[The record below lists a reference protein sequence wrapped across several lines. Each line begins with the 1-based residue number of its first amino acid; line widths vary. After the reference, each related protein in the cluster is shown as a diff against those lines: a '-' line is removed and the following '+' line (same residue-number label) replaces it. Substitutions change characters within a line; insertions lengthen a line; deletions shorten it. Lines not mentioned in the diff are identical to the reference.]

1 MSFESILIKIAEENS
16 SGNIRWLVGL
26 VNAIR
31 PKKTD
36 DVEQARKNILALCH
50 YLVRHPELNKALKN
64 YLAETLSSRKLLHA
78 LVNNRMYQAHT
89 FWSDFFERLGQKILP
104 LVPDE
109 TNLQDV
115 LGLVFHRKHDNLW
128 VEQVSDDD
136 WRELFQIIGFDSS
149 IYSQEQKLL
158 TEETLSA
165 IKYLSYQIA
174 GVGLQPEFVR
184 NYPNIEEFESPF
196 SRQNEEAV
204 EYVQSFEKFLYDSS
218 LRRIDA
224 RQIEVLLDQCE
235 LIANKVESS
244 ATINGISVGLTRL
257 LHSLKHSINRMRHLL
272 SILETP
278 VSDDFVVLLVQ
289 LFKQTIKDEK
299 SKNSIAM
306 LWQSN
311 TQLLSKQVTQCAGQ
325 SGEHYVTSTRQEWLS
340 MGYSSLK
347 AGFFVAFMALFKSLT
362 SKLMLAPIG
371 YALLYAFNYSF
382 GFMLIHIAHGTLAT
396 KQPAMTASLLAQ
408 SFERSKVKLHHLVE
422 LIVDVLRSQFIAI
435 CGNIALAFPTAV
447 LIGWA
452 WERITG
458 DHLLGDIK
466 AHKILEELNLTN
478 PSTLI
483 YAAIAGVC
491 LFASGLISGY
501 YDNKAKYNHISARLA
516 RWSWL
521 NKLLG
526 QARSYRV
533 AHYIDSNL
541 GALAGNFFLG
551 LMLAFVAPIGGFLGL
566 PIDIRHVTLSSA
578 NLGLALYDLR
588 FNIGWQEAS
597 WVVFGILMI
606 GVVNLTVS
614 FALALWVALT
624 SKGGDSFKET
634 TLTKLMFHRFVSR
647 PQDFFFPP
655 KDSSSDVIDKDS
667 NKLK

>member
-1 MSFESILIKIAEENS
+1 MSFETVLIKIAEENS
-16 SGNIRWLVGL
+16 SGNLHLLIDLVS
-26 VNAIR
+26 AIR
-31 PKKTD
+31 PKKFD
-36 DVEQARKNILALCH
+36 DAEQARKNILALCH
-50 YLVRHPELNKALKN
+50 YLVRHIELKEALKR

-78 LVNNRMYQAHT
+78 LVNDRMYQAHT
-89 FWSDFFERLGQKILP
+89 LWSDFFERLGQKILP

-109 TNLQDV
+109 NNFQDV
-115 LGLVFHRKHDNLW
+115 LGLVFHRKKDSIW
-128 VEQVSDDD
+128 VDQVADDD
-136 WRELFQIIGFDSS
+136 WRDLFQIIGFDSS

-158 TEETLSA
+158 VEETLSA

-174 GVGLQPEFVR
+174 GVGLQPEFVK

-204 EYVQSFEKFLYDSS
+204 EYVQNFEKLLYDPS
-218 LRRIDA
+218 LTRVDA

-235 LIANKVESS
+235 LIANKVEGS
-244 ATINGISVGLTRL
+244 AAFNGVSVGLTRL
-257 LHSLKHSINRMRHLL
+257 LHSLKHSIDRMRHLL

-278 VSDDFVVLLVQ
+278 ISDDFVILLVQ

-306 LWQSN
+306 LWRSN

-325 SGEHYVTSTRQEWLS
+325 SGEHYVTSTRQEWFA
-340 MGYSSLK
+340 MGRSSLK

-362 SKLMLAPIG
+362 GKLMLAPIG
-371 YALLYAFNYSF
+371 FALLHAFNYSF
-382 GFMLIHIAHGTLAT
+382 GFMLIHIVHGTLAT
-396 KQPAMTASLLAQ
+396 KQPAMTASLLAR

-422 LIVDVLRSQFIAI
+422 LIVDILRSQFIAI
-435 CGNIALAFPTAV
+435 MGNIALAFPTAI
-447 LIGWA
+447 LIAWV
-452 WERITG
+452 WERVTG
-458 DHLLGDIK
+458 DYLLGDVK
-466 AHKILEELNLTN
+466 AHKTLEELNLTN

-516 RWSWL
+516 RWSLL

-526 QARSYRV
+526 QARSHRV

-578 NLGLALYDLR
+578 NLGLALYDLS
-588 FNIGWQEAS
+588 FNISWQQAS
-597 WVVFGILMI
+597 WVISGVLMI

-614 FALALWVALT
+614 FSLALWVALT
-624 SKGGDSFKET
+624 SKGGDSFKEM
-634 TLTKLMFHRFVSR
+634 TLTKLMFHRFLSR
-647 PQDFFFPP
+647 PKDFFIPP
-655 KDSSSDVIDKDS
+655 KESSLSINDQESHKF
-667 NKLK
+667 K